1 MINQTGFRCHFF
13 RIFQHSLHAVLPV
26 SPVACRQFFVSPG
39 VLSAV
44 MLRTEPAG
52 RLCPA
57 PFRGSGFPS

>member
-1 MINQTGFRCHFF
+1 MIQDGFYSRFF
-13 RIFQHSLHAVLPV
+13 SFFYRIARLRLPFLSV
-26 SPVACRQFFVSPG
+26 SFRKRALSPG

-44 MLRTEPAG
+44 MLRTEPAS